1 MTPGSIVFFS
11 GVGLMGLTLILGIVF
26 FIKKPKY
33 TPEKEVYNAQA
44 AQATRRLRNGYPTD
58 PLTVRRE
65 PANKTVPIEEGVAN
79 ATLPL
84 QQETEMLDEQTVLL
98 QEGPVSGEK
107 TVLLDERTESL
118 MGEEMK

>member
-1 MTPGSIVFFS
+1 MTPGSIVFYS

-33 TPEKEVYNAQA
+33 TPEKEVYNEQA
-44 AQATRRLRNGYPTD
+44 VQATRRLRNGYPTD

-65 PANKTVPIEEGVAN
+65 PANKTVPIEEGVDN

-84 QQETEMLDEQTVLL
+84 QQETEMQQTVLL
-98 QEGPVSGEK
+98 QEGPVDGEK